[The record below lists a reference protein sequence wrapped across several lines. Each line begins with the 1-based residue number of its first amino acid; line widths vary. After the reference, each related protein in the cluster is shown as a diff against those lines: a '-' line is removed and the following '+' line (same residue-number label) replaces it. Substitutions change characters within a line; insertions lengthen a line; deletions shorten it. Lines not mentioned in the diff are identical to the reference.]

1 MHEFELDR
9 LVKIAKVAVANSERP
24 LMGGVSRDFIAG
36 AVMQVA
42 MKQRREDET
51 PEGVF
56 ARVTLEDHDARILM
70 KARHLTAAPLAKM
83 SPATTEIEGAQRQL
97 DAMIARHRLKAGGAY
112 EAAFELLTRDGE
124 GKTLL
129 RTIRGK

>member
-1 MHEFELDR
+1 
-9 LVKIAKVAVANSERP
+9 
-24 LMGGVSRDFIAG
+24 MGGVSRDFIAG

-83 SPATTEIEGAQRQL
+83 
-97 DAMIARHRLKAGGAY
+97 
-112 EAAFELLTRDGE
+112 
-124 GKTLL
+124 
-129 RTIRGK
+129 